1 MRSLEVSFFKIM
13 AWITPTLTL
22 CQTRISGPE
31 WQALHRAATQAGQD
45 GEAMAQTVIDNNV
58 NRIRGRVAA
67 RSENQ
72 LGAAGT
78 IPDEL
83 TTCFLSLWVY
93 DFITRLPGMKS
104 LLDDRRVEA
113 WKNAESELRHVAE
126 GKIKIV
132 PPTNAAPADEQAG
145 GATVQ
150 LVSSTTRRVTRENVS
165 GLF

>member
-1 MRSLEVSFFKIM
+1 M
-13 AWITPTLTL
+13 AWITPTLEL

-45 GEAMAQTVIDNNV
+45 GEAMAQTIIDNTV
-58 NRIRGRVAA
+58 TRIRGRVAA
-67 RSENQ
+67 RAENV

-83 TTCFLSLWVY
+83 MTSFLSLWVY
-93 DFITRLPGMKS
+93 DFITRLPGLKT

-113 WKNAESELRHVAE
+113 WKNAESELRHVSE
-126 GKIKIV
+126 GKIKLV
-132 PPTNAAPADEQAG
+132 PPVTPAAPELQASSNG
-145 GATVQ
+145 TIA
-150 LVSSTTRRVTRENVS
+150 LASSTKRRVTRANVS

>member
-1 MRSLEVSFFKIM
+1 MP
-13 AWITPTLTL
+13 WITPTLEL

-45 GEAMAQTVIDNNV
+45 GEVMAQTVIDNTV
-58 NRIRGRVAA
+58 NRLRGRVAA
-67 RSENQ
+67 RTENQ

-132 PPTNAAPADEQAG
+132 QPVDAAPAAEQAG
-145 GATVQ
+145 GGSVGV
-150 LVSSTTRRVTRENVS
+150 VSSSPRRVTRQSVS

>member
-1 MRSLEVSFFKIM
+1 MP
-13 AWITPTLTL
+13 WITPTLTL

-31 WQALHRAATQAGQD
+31 WQALHRAATQSGQD
-45 GEAMAQTVIDNNV
+45 GEEMAQTIIDNTV
-58 NRIRGRVAA
+58 SRIRGRVSA
-67 RSENQ
+67 RPENQ
-72 LGAAGT
+72 LGPAGT

-93 DFITRLPGMKS
+93 DFITRLPGLKS

-126 GKIKIV
+126 GKIKLV
-132 PPTNAAPADEQAG
+132 QPTSPASPELQASG
-145 GATVQ
+145 SGTVEV
-150 LVSSTTRRVTRENVS
+150 VSSTPRRVTRSNTT